1 MSFEDTYY
9 CYHCGF
15 TFKTEDVFFFI
26 NDDGKLEEYWLL
38 MSTADLGE
46 DSKIWGFIYDTYC
59 GSCGKNIKTYLIME
73 NDFSKDKAVEI
84 LKREIYE
91 IANKQLSEICHIDIR
106 NDCVCL
112 LKYNYIFEC
121 FQDFQYY
128 VFEDYDTREDAIDA
142 ARKNA
147 DNMNEEIIETLE
159 TTCYNIIFSEELVDA
174 KINCPICGVEQSISF
189 HEENCPKCGNRLEV
203 STIIF
208 D

>member
-1 MSFEDTYY
+1 MSFDTYY

-15 TFKTEDVFFFI
+15 TFKTEDVFFYI

-46 DSKIWGFIYDTYC
+46 DSKIRGFIYDTYC

-73 NDFSKDKAVEI
+73 NDFSKDNAVEI

-121 FQDFQYY
+121 FQDFQYSLY
-128 VFEDYDTREDAIDA
+128 FLKNWLMQRLIVLFVVLSSQYLSMKKIVRNAAIDW
-142 ARKNA
+142 KF
-147 DNMNEEIIETLE
+147 L
-159 TTCYNIIFSEELVDA
+159 
-174 KINCPICGVEQSISF
+174 Q
-189 HEENCPKCGNRLEV
+189 
-203 STIIF
+203 
-208 D
+208 